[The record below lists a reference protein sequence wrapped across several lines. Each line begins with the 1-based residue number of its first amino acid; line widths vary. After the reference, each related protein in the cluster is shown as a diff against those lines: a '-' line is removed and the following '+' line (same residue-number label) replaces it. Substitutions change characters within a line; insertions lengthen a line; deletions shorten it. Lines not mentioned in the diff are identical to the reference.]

1 MRTYKFTNR
10 EERIVAG
17 QGIGEIIGRVC
28 VWGQFTAR
36 GQEAWALTAKRGIT
50 QAAVDSY
57 IDELQRIGFQIEID
71 EEEED

>member
-1 MRTYKFTNR
+1 MRTYKLKNK
-10 EERIVAG
+10 EERIVG
-17 QGIGEIIGRVC
+17 GRGIGEIIGRVY

-36 GQEAWALTAKRGIT
+36 GNEAWAITAKREIT
-50 QAAVDSY
+50 NQAVDTY

>member
-1 MRTYKFTNR
+1 MRTYKFKNK

-17 QGIGEIIGRVC
+17 QGIGEIVAQ
-28 VWGQFTAR
+28 VFSWGQFTQR
-36 GQEAWALTAKRGIT
+36 GNESWAVTAKKEVT
-50 QAAVDSY
+50 TAAVDAY